1 MYQRDYEGELSME
14 WKLILSFVLSLGLVL
29 ISMKRLIKILH
40 QLKFGQHIRE
50 EGPESHKVKTGTPT
64 MGGIS
69 FVLAPIVVMLLLN
82 PASFLK
88 MDVVIVMLAYLGY
101 AIIGFIDD
109 FLIVVKKNNDGLKP
123 KMKFLMQSILA
134 VVFYFMYQSFAS
146 TAIEIPVVHISVELG
161 FLYFILV
168 FIMFTAESNAVNL
181 TDGLDG
187 LCAGCSL
194 VVIAPFIVFSL
205 MQGNYDLAMFL
216 MAVAGAFVG
225 YLKYNLHPAK
235 VFMGDTGSLAI
246 GGLFAATAMVLKKEI
261 LLVIIGFIFVMEVLS
276 VMLQVGSFKLR
287 GKRIFLMAPL
297 HHHFEKKGMKETQ
310 VVVMFWCLTVVFAG
324 IGLLLGVI

>member
-1 MYQRDYEGELSME
+1 ME

-29 ISMKRLIKILH
+29 ISMKHLIKILH

-50 EGPESHKVKTGTPT
+50 EGPESHKAKTGTPT

-69 FVLAPIVVMLLLN
+69 FVLAPIIVMLLLN
-82 PASFLK
+82 SSAFLK
-88 MDVVIVMLAYLGY
+88 MDVVIVMLAFLGY
-101 AIIGFIDD
+101 AIIGFIAD

-123 KMKFLMQSILA
+123 KMKFFMQSVLA

-146 TAIEIPVVHISVELG
+146 TAIEIPVVHMSIELG
-161 FLYFILV
+161 FLYFFLV

-194 VVIAPFIVFSL
+194 VVIAPFIIFAL
-205 MQGNYDLAMFL
+205 MQGNQDLAMFL
-216 MAVAGAFVG
+216 LAVAGAFIG

-261 LLVIIGFIFVMEVLS
+261 LLVVIGFIFVMEVLS